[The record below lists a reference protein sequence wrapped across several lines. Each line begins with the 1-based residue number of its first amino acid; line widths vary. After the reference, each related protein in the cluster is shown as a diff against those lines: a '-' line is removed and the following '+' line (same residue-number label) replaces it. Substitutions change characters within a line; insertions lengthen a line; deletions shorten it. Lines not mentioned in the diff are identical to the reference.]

1 MQECNRSQ
9 KVAICMVGLPAR
21 GKTYI
26 SRRLN
31 RYLSWLGYNSRVFNV
46 GHYRRQ
52 LWGTECD
59 SHFFDPKNEQVS
71 EGLIEGCQSKKPVRD
86 FGTGRS
92 VQFSKVGRRH
102 SSSRRHEPNEGG

>member
-1 MQECNRSQ
+1 
-9 KVAICMVGLPAR
+9 MVGLPAR

-59 SHFFDPKNEQVS
+59 SHFFDPKNEQAVKARS
-71 EGLIEGCQSKKPVRD
+71 QYAILALDDLCNFLKSGGDIALLDGTNPTKEARKAIQLRLLQLFEGI
-86 FGTGRS
+86 
-92 VQFSKVGRRH
+92 
-102 SSSRRHEPNEGG
+102 